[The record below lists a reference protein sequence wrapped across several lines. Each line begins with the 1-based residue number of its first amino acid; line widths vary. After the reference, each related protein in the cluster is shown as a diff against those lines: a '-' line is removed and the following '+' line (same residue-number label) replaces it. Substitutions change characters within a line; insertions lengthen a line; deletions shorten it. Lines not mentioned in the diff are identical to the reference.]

1 MGIMIYSILP
11 EKGDPGKLNTLLE
24 GMKGIFDEKLFTV
37 AFDQICAVVS
47 DTISAGL
54 TPERLNA
61 INYAGVIEILAQ
73 QFTLLPMRF
82 GSVMES
88 TDAIGKMLERNY
100 EEIQK
105 NLQKVENKVEY
116 GLKILCNS
124 GKLREELRPK
134 AEGIFQLNKEHNS
147 EVKNSIYRDY
157 VNKKLI
163 EHRLEEL
170 LLSYIDSVIAQITS
184 KIDQLNAE
192 RKFKKIIT
200 ETTIIDAVFLLGK
213 EQENSLIGIVDD
225 FKNQYHALNFVLT
238 GPWPPYSFVE
248 ITIK

>member
-1 MGIMIYSILP
+1 
-11 EKGDPGKLNTLLE
+11 
-24 GMKGIFDEKLFTV
+24 
-37 AFDQICAVVS
+37 
-47 DTISAGL
+47 
-54 TPERLNA
+54 
-61 INYAGVIEILAQ
+61 
-73 QFTLLPMRF
+73 
-82 GSVMES
+82 MES

-134 AEGIFQLNKEHNS
+134 AEGIFQLNEEHNS